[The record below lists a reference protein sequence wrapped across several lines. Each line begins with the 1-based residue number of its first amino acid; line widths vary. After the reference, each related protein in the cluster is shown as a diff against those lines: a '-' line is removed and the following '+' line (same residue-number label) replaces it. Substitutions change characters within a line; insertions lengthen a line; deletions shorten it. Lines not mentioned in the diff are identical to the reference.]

1 MNIAWDDLQLFLAV
15 AEERSL
21 SGAARRLRLG
31 QPTLS
36 RRMALLE
43 EALGER
49 LFVRRPQGVEL
60 TAAGER
66 LLPGTKRMAEWATE
80 AERSMAGREVTPE
93 GRVRVAAPP
102 GVAFDFLPA
111 VALTLRR
118 TAPGV
123 HLDVLAAVEHLNLA
137 RGEADLALR
146 TRAPNEHDLVSV
158 GRAEMGVGAYAAPS
172 YARRL
177 PKKYGITDV
186 AWIAWAPPYD
196 QLPPNPQLAAF
207 IPGFRP
213 AFASDDYVVQ
223 MAAAAAG
230 LGAMVLGTG
239 LHRGSRIAEL
249 THLSQIDLGPL
260 ARGNAIHLVVAKR
273 MVDVPRIRAVTDAIL
288 ATIDPRL
295 RPPADPP
302 GALRANRARGS
313 TRTETSA
320 PARTR

>member
-1 MNIAWDDLQLFLAV
+1 MNIPWDDLQLFLAV
-15 AEERSL
+15 AEEHSL

-43 EALGER
+43 ETLGER
-49 LFVRRPQGVEL
+49 LFVRRHHGVEL

-66 LLPGTKRMAEWATE
+66 LLPGTQRMAEWATE
-80 AERSMAGREVTPE
+80 AQRSMAGREVTPE

-102 GVAFDFLPA
+102 GVAFDFLPS

-118 TAPGV
+118 SAPGV

-146 TRAPNEHDLVSV
+146 TRAPSDHDLVSV
-158 GRAEMGVGAYAAPS
+158 ARAEIAVGAYAAPS
-172 YARRL
+172 YARHL
-177 PKKYGITDV
+177 PKNYGPADV

-196 QLPPNPQLAAF
+196 QLPPNPQLAAL

-239 LHRGSRIAEL
+239 LHRGSRISEL
-249 THLSQIDLGPL
+249 THLSRIDLGPA
-260 ARGNAIHLVVAKR
+260 ARGNAIHVVVAKR

-295 RPPADPP
+295 RPPA
-302 GALRANRARGS
+302 R
-313 TRTETSA
+313 
-320 PARTR
+320 